1 MKLEEKLI
9 YLRKKQGLS
18 QLQLAEM
25 MDISRQAVS
34 RWETGSAVPSTEN
47 LKILSERYGVSL
59 DYLLNEGMEF
69 SDDQEERH
77 EHSYTSESQEKKQDM
92 KKYVIV
98 AAGIAL
104 FIAAVAF
111 YCNMSHESTEVLKFS
126 DMECEYWGQ
135 IEMDEFSL
143 TW

>member
-69 SDDQEERH
+69 SDDQEERY
-77 EHSYTSESQEKKQDM
+77 EHS
-92 KKYVIV
+92 
-98 AAGIAL
+98 
-104 FIAAVAF
+104 
-111 YCNMSHESTEVLKFS
+111 
-126 DMECEYWGQ
+126 
-135 IEMDEFSL
+135 
-143 TW
+143 

>member
-1 MKLEEKLI
+1 MILADKI
-9 YLRKKQGLS
+9 IDLRKKQGLS

-69 SDDQEERH
+69 SDDQEEWKR
-77 EHSYTSESQEKKQDM
+77 K
-92 KKYVIV
+92 
-98 AAGIAL
+98 
-104 FIAAVAF
+104 
-111 YCNMSHESTEVLKFS
+111 
-126 DMECEYWGQ
+126 
-135 IEMDEFSL
+135 
-143 TW
+143 

>member
-69 SDDQEERH
+69 SDDQEER
-77 EHSYTSESQEKKQDM
+77 KRK
-92 KKYVIV
+92 
-98 AAGIAL
+98 
-104 FIAAVAF
+104 
-111 YCNMSHESTEVLKFS
+111 
-126 DMECEYWGQ
+126 
-135 IEMDEFSL
+135 
-143 TW
+143 